1 MPTRTSTA
9 DADGGGVLPVV
20 DPGPHPGASSAELAA
35 RMSRLRRRDNDPE
48 MAVRRLLHAAG
59 LRYRV
64 AYRIPGQRRRTV
76 DVAIPGCKLAVYLD
90 GCFWHSCPEHMQ
102 LPRANAD
109 WWVRKL
115 AMNRARDAAS
125 TAQLRALGWT
135 VLRFWEHEPP
145 DRVAAA
151 VLDHVRRS
159 RPRDDA
165 ARLRA
170 RVEAWTTGR
179 TRAGCHLTADSP
191 LTAATA
197 ADSVIAP
204 VA

>member
-1 MPTRTSTA
+1 
-9 DADGGGVLPVV
+9 
-20 DPGPHPGASSAELAA
+20 
-35 RMSRLRRRDNDPE
+35 MSRLRRRDNDPE

-59 LRYRV
+59 LRHRV

-90 GCFWHSCPEHMQ
+90 GCFWHGCPEHMH
-102 LPRANAD
+102 LPKANRN

-125 TAQLRALGWT
+125 TAQLRDLDWT

-151 VLDHVRRS
+151 VLDQVCRS
-159 RPRDDA
+159 RPGDEA

-179 TRAGCHLTADSP
+179 TRAGCHLAADGP
-191 LTAATA
+191 LAAA
-197 ADSVIAP
+197 MAGDSVIVP